1 MEFEEFLNKKVELY
15 PKREYSEKKEISW
28 NDILLNID
36 NKEDYNIYLDSLH
49 SLYYEEGFTYFS
61 LIYNFH
67 LMQLSGKVEL
77 ELSDTSRDAYYLSVM
92 NKKVQEELSNVLENK
107 DIFYNELLPKAK
119 KSLEENENK
128 YIKYCLLFM
137 EE

>member
-1 MEFEEFLNKKVELY
+1 MEFAEFLNKKVELY
-15 PKREYSEKKEISW
+15 PKKEYSEKKDISW

-36 NKEDYNIYLDSLH
+36 NEKDYNIYLDSLH
-49 SLYYEEGFTYFS
+49 SLYNEEGFTYFS

-128 YIKYCLLFM
+128 YVKYCLLFM
-137 EE
+137 EG

>member
-1 MEFEEFLNKKVELY
+1 
-15 PKREYSEKKEISW
+15 
-28 NDILLNID
+28 
-36 NKEDYNIYLDSLH
+36 
-49 SLYYEEGFTYFS
+49 
-61 LIYNFH
+61 
-67 LMQLSGKVEL
+67 MQLSGKVEL

>member
-1 MEFEEFLNKKVELY
+1 
-15 PKREYSEKKEISW
+15 
-28 NDILLNID
+28 
-36 NKEDYNIYLDSLH
+36 
-49 SLYYEEGFTYFS
+49 
-61 LIYNFH
+61 
-67 LMQLSGKVEL
+67 MQLLGKVEL
-77 ELSDTSRDAYYLSVM
+77 ELSDTSQDAYYLSVM

>member
-67 LMQLSGKVEL
+67 LMQLLGKVEL
-77 ELSDTSRDAYYLSVM
+77 ELSDTSQDAYYLSVD
-92 NKKVQEELSNVLENK
+92 E
-107 DIFYNELLPKAK
+107 
-119 KSLEENENK
+119 
-128 YIKYCLLFM
+128 
-137 EE
+137 

>member
-15 PKREYSEKKEISW
+15 PKKEYSEKKEISW

-36 NKEDYNIYLDSLH
+36 NEKDYNIYLDSLH
-49 SLYYEEGFTYFS
+49 SLYNEEGFTYFS

-67 LMQLSGKVEL
+67 LMQLSGKVKL
-77 ELSDTSRDAYYLSVM
+77 ELRDTYRDVYYLSVM

>member
-15 PKREYSEKKEISW
+15 PKKEYSEKKEISW

-36 NKEDYNIYLDSLH
+36 NENDYNIYLDSLH
-49 SLYYEEGFTYFS
+49 SLYNEEGFTYFS

-92 NKKVQEELSNVLENK
+92 NKKVQEESSNVLENK

-119 KSLEENENK
+119 KSLEEKEDK
-128 YIKYCLLFM
+128 YVKYCLLFM